1 MNYTAHN
8 ATNQLHKKKS
18 TDTKCVT
25 TATGKHA
32 QNADNHFAITTIHK
46 ENDTKMSNLEKAYTE
61 VIADIIHDI
70 GWDLQAKSDI
80 IDVLENRLWEITNL
94 FDDNKGMEE

>member
-1 MNYTAHN
+1 MRCVITAKN
-8 ATNQLHKKKS
+8 
-18 TDTKCVT
+18 
-25 TATGKHA
+25 KHVR
-32 QNADNHFAITTIHK
+32 NADYHSATTIIHK
-46 ENDTKMSNLEKAYTE
+46 ENNTKMSNLEKAYTE

>member
-1 MNYTAHN
+1 
-8 ATNQLHKKKS
+8 
-18 TDTKCVT
+18 
-25 TATGKHA
+25 
-32 QNADNHFAITTIHK
+32 
-46 ENDTKMSNLEKAYTE
+46 MSNLEKAYTE